1 MIKYI
6 MQILNKN
13 DMVTNTYVYKY
24 HFGQTLY
31 FVYQNCFGKFKVKEV
46 EISAAV
52 YTNMPSYQLTNGW
65 IVLENNLFENK
76 NDAVQ
81 KAIYLNQAKKI
92 LH

>member
-6 MQILNKN
+6 MQILNEN
-13 DMVTNTYVYKY
+13 DIVTNTYVYKY

-31 FVYQNCFGKFKVKEV
+31 LVYQNYFGKFKVKEV

-52 YTNMPSYQLTNGW
+52 YTNMPNYQLTNGW
-65 IVLENNLFENK
+65 IVLENHLFENE